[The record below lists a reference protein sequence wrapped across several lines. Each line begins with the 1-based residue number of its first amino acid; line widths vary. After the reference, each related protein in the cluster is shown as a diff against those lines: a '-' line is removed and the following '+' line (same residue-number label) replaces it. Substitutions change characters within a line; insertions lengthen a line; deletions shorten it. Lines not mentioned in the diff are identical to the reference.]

1 MGFHEAGALST
12 APAATADTAYF
23 GIWNGSGGAIRVR
36 EIGVYNTAATAG
48 KLAIKR
54 ITARGTQTGTIAFEK
69 LDAGDVAVTVNLDF
83 TYSAQPTVSGG
94 YIRRSHI
101 AAAVG
106 AGFVWTW
113 WAGMGLRV
121 ENGAGIAIVVPTA
134 VAGPAC
140 EVYAVIG
147 E

>member
-1 MGFHEAGALST
+1 MGFHEAGALSA
-12 APAATADTAYF
+12 APAATADTAYCS
-23 GIWNGSGGAIRVR
+23 IWNASGGVIRVR

-69 LDAGDVAVTVNLDF
+69 LDPGDVAVTVNLDF
-83 TYSAQPTVSGG
+83 AYSAQPTVSGG
-94 YIRRSHI
+94 YIRRSHV
-101 AAAVG
+101 AAAIG
-106 AGFVWTW
+106 SGFVWTW
-113 WAGMGLRV
+113 WADAGLSV

-140 EVYAVIG
+140 EIYAVIG